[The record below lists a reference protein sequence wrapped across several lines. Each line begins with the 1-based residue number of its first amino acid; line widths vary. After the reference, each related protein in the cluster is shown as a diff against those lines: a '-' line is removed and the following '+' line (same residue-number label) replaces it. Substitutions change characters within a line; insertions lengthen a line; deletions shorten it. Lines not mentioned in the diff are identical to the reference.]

1 MTLRL
6 MTFNIMA
13 LSSGYQLNNKKG
25 NTQRKD
31 TQHDVTQ
38 HTDNRHNNTQHTDN
52 ETALSITIKM

>member
-1 MTLRL
+1 
-6 MTFNIMA
+6 MA

-52 ETALSITIKM
+52 ETALSITLKM